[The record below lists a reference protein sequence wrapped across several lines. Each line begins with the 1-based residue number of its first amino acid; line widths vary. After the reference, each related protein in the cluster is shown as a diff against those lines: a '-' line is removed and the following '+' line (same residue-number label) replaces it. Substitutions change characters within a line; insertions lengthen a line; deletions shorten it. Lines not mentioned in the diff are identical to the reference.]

1 MSKKLV
7 GPYISSLTIRNF
19 RSYKEL
25 NLKLDQRPIV
35 LFGPNGSGKTN
46 CIEAI
51 SLLHP
56 GKGLRSAKKNQLLH
70 ISSQDKNLISDW
82 AIHAKIENEEN
93 IFEVSTGIDSNDSLH
108 QKNRKFLL
116 NGEKVN
122 STEIASQLSLNWLT
136 PQMPS
141 VIAAS
146 ESIKRKFFDR
156 LVAGFDPA
164 HLSRVFRFE
173 KLSRQRI
180 KLIEKN
186 YNDENWFS
194 LIERKMS
201 ETAVAI
207 IASRIS
213 VANLLDKITSNPI
226 IYNFPNVSLNWS
238 GYVEEWL
245 ERVSS
250 IDVEDKISDYLKKLR
265 YQNSYEI
272 LGPTQSKLNFFYGKN
287 KVSSDYCSTGQ
298 QKFILVSIVL
308 AFSKLL
314 SDRKKLPPILLLDE
328 VSAHLDDKNFQAF
341 FDASIENT
349 GQIWMTGTNLDLFKK
364 LKFDKKLQYLEVNDS
379 NVTQFVDL

>member
-56 GKGLRSAKKNQLLH
+56 GRGLRSAKKNQLLH
-70 ISSQDKNLISDW
+70 ISSKDKNLISDW

-93 IFEVSTGIDSNDSLH
+93 IFEVSTGIDSNDNLH

-164 HLSRVFRFE
+164 HLSRVLRFE

-186 YNDENWFS
+186 YNDESWFS

-213 VANLLDKITSNPI
+213 VTNLLDKITSNPI
-226 IYNFPNVSLNWS
+226 ISNFPNVSLNWS

-245 ERVSS
+245 ESASS

-265 YQNSYEI
+265 YQNSHEI

-287 KVSSDYCSTGQ
+287 KTSSDYCSTGQ

>member
-70 ISSQDKNLISDW
+70 ISSKDKNLISDW

-93 IFEVSTGIDSNDSLH
+93 IFEVSTGIDSNDNMH

-164 HLSRVFRFE
+164 HLSRVLRFE

-213 VANLLDKITSNPI
+213 VANLLDKITNQYP
-226 IYNFPNVSLNWS
+226 PKEKDGSLIRMLMVTALM
-238 GYVEEWL
+238 GIGDEE
-245 ERVSS
+245 
-250 IDVEDKISDYLKKLR
+250 KAIS
-265 YQNSYEI
+265 
-272 LGPTQSKLNFFYGKN
+272 T
-287 KVSSDYCSTGQ
+287 
-298 QKFILVSIVL
+298 
-308 AFSKLL
+308 
-314 SDRKKLPPILLLDE
+314 
-328 VSAHLDDKNFQAF
+328 
-341 FDASIENT
+341 
-349 GQIWMTGTNLDLFKK
+349 
-364 LKFDKKLQYLEVNDS
+364 
-379 NVTQFVDL
+379 